1 MSSLRP
7 NPHPRREPSFPG
19 VSTAQLGMYIGLASL
34 TMIFGASLVAYFVT
48 RAQSQV
54 WRTVTLPHLPLGLF
68 ASTLL
73 LVGVSAAL
81 YVARRRLDKN
91 DLPRFRTTLSVALA
105 LGGGFLLAQ
114 LQNWRGIAQS
124 SLAAPVKTLFEFT
137 FYFLTGL
144 HALHVLGGLLA
155 LAFVRS
161 RSAHYS
167 SSNSEGPHL
176 VRQYWDFL
184 LVVWVVLLG
193 ALWIGN

>member
-1 MSSLRP
+1 MPTLRP

-48 RAQSQV
+48 RAQSQI

-73 LVGVSAAL
+73 LAFVSGAL
-81 YVARRRLDKN
+81 YFARRRLEKN
-91 DLPRFRTTLSVALA
+91 DLARFRTALSLALA
-105 LGGGFLLAQ
+105 LGLGFLLTQ

-124 SLAAPVKTLFEFT
+124 TLSAPVKSLFEFT
-137 FYFLTGL
+137 FFFLTGL
-144 HALHVLGGLLA
+144 HALHVIGGLLA
-155 LAFVRS
+155 LAFIRV

-184 LVVWVVLLG
+184 LVVWLVLLG
-193 ALWIGN
+193 ALVIGN